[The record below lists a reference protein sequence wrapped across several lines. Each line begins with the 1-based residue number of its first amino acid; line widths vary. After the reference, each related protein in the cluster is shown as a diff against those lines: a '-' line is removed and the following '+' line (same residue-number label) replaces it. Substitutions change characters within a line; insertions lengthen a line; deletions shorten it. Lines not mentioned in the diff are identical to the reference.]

1 MKDSHDETVLV
12 GCQTDTRVTN
22 VCSTRNA
29 DAYYIWHLMVNMETI
44 PYERKAMRDGYWRD
58 IVPLSIGA

>member
-44 PYERKAMRDGYWRD
+44 PYERKAMRGGR
-58 IVPLSIGA
+58 